1 MPRKQKGTR
10 HVLRLEGELC
20 VRMFEAATGESRP
33 AGRTAEEALSTVEP
47 EIRDQII
54 AQARA
59 AMLYVREEIEK
70 LQGHR
75 PVLH

>member
-47 EIRDQII
+47 EIR
-54 AQARA
+54 
-59 AMLYVREEIEK
+59 
-70 LQGHR
+70 
-75 PVLH
+75 